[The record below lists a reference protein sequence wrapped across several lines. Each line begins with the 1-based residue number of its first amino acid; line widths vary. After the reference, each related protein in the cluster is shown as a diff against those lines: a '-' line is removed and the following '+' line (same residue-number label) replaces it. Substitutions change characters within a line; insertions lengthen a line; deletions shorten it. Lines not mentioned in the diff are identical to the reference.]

1 VTTHG
6 HDWRHRRYQEVQK
19 LSLLEIPKGV
29 QLSLCRQ
36 KTAKSLAIEPI
47 AEGLATDSH
56 DGYKRST
63 WLIGSEQDHP
73 RVIGQQDLQATV
85 RALAGKSSLEKRF
98 HQQSKDH

>member
-1 VTTHG
+1 MCG
-6 HDWRHRRYQEVQK
+6 
-19 LSLLEIPKGV
+19 
-29 QLSLCRQ
+29 Q

-63 WLIGSEQDHP
+63 WLIGIEQDHP
-73 RVIGQQDLQATV
+73 RVIGQQDSPANGS
-85 RALAGKSSLEKRF
+85 ALAGKSSLKKKF